1 MRRSW
6 FVVACSLFG
15 FAALGCATVVS
26 SELQEMRLSV
36 SPPDASATIYR
47 LNGEKV
53 VGPLKVSEGVF
64 QLPRPADRLPYLFVY
79 SHPGYCPAYR
89 IGRVISRAGARET
102 RKLLPITLI
111 GWMLAST
118 IDSQT
123 GGEYAID
130 AYSVRASLA
139 EGEACSEP

>member
-1 MRRSW
+1 
-6 FVVACSLFG
+6 VVACSLFG

-36 SPPDASATIYR
+36 SPPDASVTIYR

-79 SHPGYCPAYR
+79 FHPGYCPAYR
-89 IGRVISRAGARET
+89 IGRVI
-102 RKLLPITLI
+102 
-111 GWMLAST
+111 
-118 IDSQT
+118 
-123 GGEYAID
+123 GGNAVD